1 MATIGVVALAFRVA
15 LLVQVAGTPYAE
27 VTNVDSSSYHAW
39 ALELVNGSWMP
50 TRMFYQSPFYAWF
63 LGGIY
68 EVFGTG
74 PWAPRIIQI
83 LLGAASP
90 VLLYAIGAMLFS
102 RRVAWIAGL
111 ALALY
116 GPIVL
121 EEVTLSK
128 TSPLVFTALAAF
140 AAWVRWAPGAHLVGL
155 GTAGLLFGVTIVG
168 VAQWLLPFAVLVGCT
183 WFVLGTTARS
193 RRVLAV
199 VVLVV
204 AALVPLVPVVA
215 WNSAH
220 GGGLVLTSG
229 GSGLNLYSGNNP
241 RATGLP
247 AAPSGVRDTP
257 EYEEEDSRRVAEA
270 AVGRS
275 LLPAEVEGHWSGQA
289 VAFVRDN
296 PGDFLTLLGR
306 KTQVLWNAYEIP
318 DNYHYTFVRTHF
330 LPLLWLGLTFAVV
343 APLSLVGLPLAL
355 RRGRVVWGLYAVTL
369 GYLATPLI
377 YYVRARY
384 RLPAIPFLMLFGAV
398 AVDHLLGVARA
409 HRWGVLAGWC
419 AALAVAGVF
428 VNRTYCEPAHH
439 GMSSLCL
446 GADVWFDLEW
456 KRLASFYQKQGD
468 TQREQGYVER
478 ALECTV
484 PRQQG
489 DTYLWIAYLESRNAG
504 RLLAQGDTAGADARF
519 RRAERYFRSTI
530 GLRHRVAY
538 TQGQLAQLYGTM
550 RMAGPAVAAWEA
562 ARAAGAGDRTTLVGL
577 GTSYAALGRCAD
589 AAGVLGQ
596 ADRAQG
602 LTTQSDETVR
612 ILAGCT
618 TTASP

>member
-1 MATIGVVALAFRVA
+1 MATIGLVALAFRTA

-39 ALELVNGSWMP
+39 ALEIVNGSWMP

-63 LGGIY
+63 LAGIY

-74 PWAPRIIQI
+74 PWAPRVIQI
-83 LLGAASP
+83 LFGAASP

-102 RRVAWIAGL
+102 RRVGWIAGL

-121 EEVTLSK
+121 EEITLSK

-140 AAWVRWAPGAHLVGL
+140 AAWVRWAPRARPVGL
-155 GTAGLLFGVTIVG
+155 GIAGLLFGVTIVG
-168 VAQWLLPFAVLVGCT
+168 VAQWLLPFAVLAVVT
-183 WFVLGTTARS
+183 WFVIGGPTP
-193 RRVLAV
+193 RRALAV
-199 VVLVV
+199 AVFVT

-270 AVGRS
+270 AVGHP
-275 LLPAEVEGHWSGQA
+275 LLPAGVERYWSGQA
-289 VAFVRDN
+289 TAFVRDN
-296 PGDFLTLLGR
+296 PGDFVTLLGR

-330 LPLLWLGLTFAVV
+330 LPLLWLGLTFAIV
-343 APLSLVGLPLAL
+343 APLSLVGLPMAA
-355 RRGRVVWGLYAVTL
+355 RRGRAVWGLYAVTL
-369 GYLATPLI
+369 GYLVTPLI

-384 RLPAIPFLMLFGAV
+384 RLPAIPFLMVFGAV
-398 AVDHLLGVARA
+398 AIDHLIGVATAR
-409 HRWGVLAGWC
+409 RWGVLAGWC

-446 GADVWFDLEW
+446 GSDVWFDLEW

-468 TQREQGYVER
+468 TEREQGYVER

-489 DTYLWIAYLESRNAG
+489 DTYLWIAWLESRNAK
-504 RLLAQGDTAGADARF
+504 RLLGQGDAAGADARF
-519 RRAERYFRSTI
+519 RRAERFFRSTI
-530 GLRHRVAY
+530 GLRHRVAF
-538 TQGQLAQLYGTM
+538 THGQLAQLYGTM
-550 RMAGPAVAAWEA
+550 HMPGPAAASWEA
-562 ARAAGAGDRTTLVGL
+562 ARAAGSGDRTTLVGL

-589 AAGVLGQ
+589 ATDVLAK
-596 ADRAQG
+596 ADQAQG
-602 LTTQSDETVR
+602 LTTQSDETAR
-612 ILAGCT
+612 ILAGCAAP
-618 TTASP
+618 ASP